1 MAVFLKDH
9 VLTKHWKTNADAVV
23 DKMIYISSKKQRVVI
38 LTSSWT
44 FPKPKFSSSS
54 LLVK

>member
-38 LTSSWT
+38 LTSS
-44 FPKPKFSSSS
+44 
-54 LLVK
+54 